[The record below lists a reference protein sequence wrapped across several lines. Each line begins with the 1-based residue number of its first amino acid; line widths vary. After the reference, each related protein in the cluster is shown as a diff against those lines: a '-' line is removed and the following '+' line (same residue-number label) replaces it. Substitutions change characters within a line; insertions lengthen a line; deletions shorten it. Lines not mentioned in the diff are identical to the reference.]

1 MCEKPTS
8 LDVGD
13 SADID
18 VYKGSPI
25 AQTGDIDINLDII
38 NSIVN
43 EGKSLDDVLDSL
55 NYESEGK
62 SIEDQLTVGN
72 KVTENNK
79 NDTDVSNDADKT
91 TDTNDEVIN
100 NSQDQTEQKIKILE
114 DKAPHIFRKAS
125 GHLEEDTPENRKIF
139 EDVVND
145 VQCYLGKCEWGTEWY
160 QKTLDNGKQIWVE
173 VYKNT
178 IRDAGIND
186 EPKAYNSKTGLKEL
200 TKPSANNVKTR
211 KSNIAI
217 HTIGGTD
224 MVLSSEQVYN
234 AIIEYLTQYNKQI
247 GNEDEINKTIQKI
260 KTRKDQLDAQ
270 KYSELEGY
278 NKLFSM
284 LVTIFHED
292 NYGEVGVL
300 LSEMEILSDGQITDD
315 AAWEDWMSAIKKIT
329 ENKANIDTDSTSSSG
344 DTSTIPLATGVI
356 GAIGSILSKKRKK

>member
-1 MCEKPTS
+1 MIYKVEVSQQADNDLRDIFEYIAYELHKMCEKPTS

-100 NSQDQTEQKIKILE
+100 NSQDQTEQRI
-114 DKAPHIFRKAS
+114 
-125 GHLEEDTPENRKIF
+125 KIF

-145 VQCYLGKCEWGTEWY
+145 VQCYLGKCKWGTEWY

-178 IRDAGIND
+178 IREAGIND
-186 EPKAYNSKTGLKEL
+186 EPKAYNSKIGLKE
-200 TKPSANNVKTR
+200 
-211 KSNIAI
+211 
-217 HTIGGTD
+217 
-224 MVLSSEQVYN
+224 
-234 AIIEYLTQYNKQI
+234 
-247 GNEDEINKTIQKI
+247 
-260 KTRKDQLDAQ
+260 
-270 KYSELEGY
+270 
-278 NKLFSM
+278 
-284 LVTIFHED
+284 
-292 NYGEVGVL
+292 
-300 LSEMEILSDGQITDD
+300 
-315 AAWEDWMSAIKKIT
+315 
-329 ENKANIDTDSTSSSG
+329 
-344 DTSTIPLATGVI
+344 
-356 GAIGSILSKKRKK
+356 

>member
-91 TDTNDEVIN
+91 TDTDDEVIN
-100 NSQDQTEQKIKILE
+100 NSQDQTEQRIKIFE

-139 EDVVND
+139 EDVAND
-145 VQCYLGKCEWGTEWY
+145 PSNNVSEKYSTNAGNNDYATDKYGNEWY
-160 QKTLDNGKQIWVE
+160 SKINEKGEQIWVK
-173 VYKNT
+173 VRGKYIIN
-178 IRDAGIND
+178 AGINGVGELRTYD
-186 EPKAYNSKTGLKEL
+186 KDTGFDKPQKE
-200 TKPSANNVKTR
+200 R
-211 KSNIAI
+211 KSKIKLKKNSTRNFKKVGESMILNE
-217 HTIGGTD
+217 
-224 MVLSSEQVYN
+224 VQVYN
-234 AIIEYLTQYNKQI
+234 AIIEYLTEYNKQI
-247 GNEDEINKTIQKI
+247 GNNDDINKTIDMV
-260 KTRKDQLDAQ
+260 T
-270 KYSELEGY
+270 
-278 NKLFSM
+278 KLKLNNNM
-284 LVTIFHED
+284 NTD
-292 NYGEVGVL
+292 YL
-300 LSEMEILSDGQITDD
+300 L
-315 AAWEDWMSAIKKIT
+315 
-329 ENKANIDTDSTSSSG
+329 
-344 DTSTIPLATGVI
+344 
-356 GAIGSILSKKRKK
+356 